1 MAANGFS
8 VTSGGNFALGS
19 TAKTVLNLITG
30 SDSPPVICEF
40 GISFDVISGA
50 AAVVLLEM
58 CSSTQGAAGTT
69 GTIGTVTAV
78 RGYPGYTARST
89 VAGQYSGEPTT
100 LVAIKQWWI
109 RPDQGP
115 FVIQW
120 PLNREP
126 MGLLTAATAMK
137 GIAFRASTASGAPNC
152 RAYMEFEE

>member
-8 VTSGGNFALGS
+8 VTSGANFAVGA
-19 TAKTVLNLITG
+19 TAKTILNVISGT
-30 SDSPPVICEF
+30 DSPPVICEF

-69 GTIGTVTAV
+69 GTIGTIVAL
-78 RGYPGYTARST
+78 RGYPSYTPRTT
-89 VAGQYSGEPTT
+89 VAGQYSVEPTT
-100 LVAIKQWWI
+100 LTAIKQWWI

-126 MGLLTAATAMK
+126 MGMITAATAMK
-137 GIAFRASTASGAPNC
+137 GIAFRISAASGTPNA
-152 RAYMEFEE
+152 RAYLEFEE